1 MELSSAMRRAIR
13 RNESIEVEGLT
24 LYPIRVAEYE
34 EFLTAKPAIEVMQQS
49 FPVQLLSV
57 PLLQALYALDY
68 EAITRGERPC
78 GLFYRCLLFLAL
90 SLRLGE
96 GEEPAARVKRFRVVV
111 DPDDPGRLKAL
122 RFVLRGE
129 EAAEITPIVF
139 HRLRPILAAQNGIAL
154 VSENANPDLVQA
166 ERDIAE
172 AKGPKL
178 DGKLDDLIAAVA
190 ALSGADEGEIE
201 DWPIRK
207 LRNRQQALDR
217 AFRFLVCGIGETQG
231 TKWKDGNPYP
241 SIFYDRLQ
249 TDSTA
254 LISMDQFAGG
264 EGLRAMQNQ
273 GAAAPPRN

>member
-1 MELSSAMRRAIR
+1 M
-13 RNESIEVEGLT
+13 
-24 LYPIRVAEYE
+24 
-34 EFLTAKPAIEVMQQS
+34 KQ
-49 FPVQLLSV
+49 
-57 PLLQALYALDY
+57 
-68 EAITRGERPC
+68 
-78 GLFYRCLLFLAL
+78 
-90 SLRLGE
+90 
-96 GEEPAARVKRFRVVV
+96 FRVVV

-129 EAAEITPIVF
+129 GTAEITPIVF

-154 VSENANPDLVQA
+154 VSESANPDLVQA

-178 DGKLDDLIAAVA
+178 NGTLDDLIAAIAV
-190 ALSGADEGEIE
+190 LSGADEGEIE

-207 LRNRQQALDR
+207 LLNRKQALDR

-231 TKWKDGNPYP
+231 TKWKGGNPYP
-241 SIFYDRLQ
+241 SIFYDRPQ
-249 TDSTA
+249 TDSVA

-264 EGLRAMQNQ
+264 QGLRAMQSQ